1 MNRVTQGLLA
11 LIAGAS
17 TRSPLTAIAQTA
29 AKPPISSD
37 AMAVHLRA
45 KRATAVPSS
54 NAEDGSASIADPVTF
69 NSEQGPGPGPIALDR
84 TAIYFPRH
92 RRQVRRC
99 RFLTSARRRRQP
111 TRA

>member
-69 NSEQGPGPGPIALDR
+69 NSEHGPGPGPIALDR

-92 RRQVRRC
+92 RR
-99 RFLTSARRRRQP
+99 
-111 TRA
+111 